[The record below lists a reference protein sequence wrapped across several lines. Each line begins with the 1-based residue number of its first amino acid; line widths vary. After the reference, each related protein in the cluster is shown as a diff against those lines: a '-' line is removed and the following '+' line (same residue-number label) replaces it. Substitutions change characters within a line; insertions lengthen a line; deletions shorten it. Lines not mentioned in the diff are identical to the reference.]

1 MCYTFCIMRR
11 FPWFLLACL
20 LVLLSIGILT
30 QTLSFLMLFLGAV
43 LGILLAWMFPR
54 WLGFAALF
62 FAPWIGWLLSFR
74 LEQGQYADRL
84 FAGSVDIP
92 VSDVFAVIAL
102 GSLGLWTIR
111 ERAWRDVWQRLPILR
126 GYALLA
132 VAHLASALSLA
143 RPDPLTVIKF
153 SLRPVAFSY
162 LAFVA
167 LPNVFLRTWRDVR
180 IAFGGFVLGASLF
193 AIQGFF
199 SLFVNEQWSV
209 LGLHRARPL
218 PFFGVYPIGANH
230 NVLAEWLVVAAP
242 FALALA
248 CWSHDTRIKRWL
260 YGAAMLCATVAA
272 LTFARSAWIVLV
284 AQALVLLA
292 TVWRDSLRALWRL
305 FTRGLWMVV
314 VPLVGYMAWFSLTSQ
329 VASSTDARAMLT
341 GIAWRWFTLHPL
353 VGAGAGTFYG
363 HVGETV
369 AYRLLFGGPMDA
381 HGILQKLAAETGL
394 FGLGAYAVVS
404 LTILMIIVQTVR
416 RIGWRHRI
424 GEGFVYASVGV
435 LGAWVYQLFNTTYWS
450 AKLWLPIGL
459 LFVVI
464 RLLRPGTRV

>member
-1 MCYTFCIMRR
+1 MSR
-11 FPWFLLACL
+11 FPWFLLSCL
-20 LVLLSIGILT
+20 LVLVSIGILT
-30 QTLSFLMLFLGAV
+30 QTLSFLILFLGVV
-43 LGILLAWMFPR
+43 LGVLLAWLFPR

-84 FAGSVDIP
+84 FGGSVDIP
-92 VSDVFAVIAL
+92 ISDVFGVIAL
-102 GSLGLWTIR
+102 GSLGLWMVR
-111 ERAWRDVWQRLPILR
+111 ERTWREVVQRLPILR
-126 GYALLA
+126 GYALLMG
-132 VAHLASALSLA
+132 AHLVSAFSAA
-143 RPDPLTVIKF
+143 RPDPLAVIKF

-162 LAFVA
+162 LAFIA
-167 LPNVFLRTWRDVR
+167 LPNVFLRTWRDIR
-180 IAFGGFVLGASLF
+180 IAFGGFVAGASLF
-193 AIQGFF
+193 AVQGLL

-218 PFFGVYPIGANH
+218 PVFGVYPIGANH

-248 CWSHDTRIKRWL
+248 CWSHDARLKRWL
-260 YGAAMLCATVAA
+260 SVAAVLCAAVAA

-284 AQALVLLA
+284 VQLVVLLA
-292 TVWRDSLRALWRL
+292 TVWRDSLQALWRL
-305 FTRGLWMVV
+305 FVRGLWMVV
-314 VPLVGYMAWFSLTSQ
+314 VPLTGYMAWFSLTSQ

-353 VGAGAGTFYG
+353 VGAGAGTFYA
-363 HVGETV
+363 HVGDTL

-381 HGILQKLAAETGL
+381 HGIIQKLAAETGL
-394 FGLGAYAVVS
+394 IGLGAYAVVS
-404 LTILMIIVQTVR
+404 VTVLTAAVRTAR
-416 RIGWRHRI
+416 RIGWAHRI

-459 LFVVI
+459 LFAVMQ
-464 RLLRPGTRV
+464 LLRAQKRA